1 MIKRPR
7 RKLLPVNPDMLDSPK
22 TYRLSWSGYDLELG
36 RRTRIMGVV
45 NVTPDSFSDG
55 GKFFTHDTAVA
66 QGQKLAADGADILDI
81 GGESTRPFSDPVS
94 AEEEIERVIPV
105 IEKLADRLSI
115 PISIDTMKAE
125 VARRAIEAG
134 ASMINDVSALRFDP
148 AVGEVAR
155 EFGTPVVLMHMLG
168 SPKTM
173 QESPAYDNLIADIT
187 DFLKDAIE
195 RAQKQ
200 GILKSKLIVD
210 PGIGFGK
217 TVTHNLFLIRHLYA
231 FAALG
236 VPILIGPSR
245 KAFIRKLLKDE
256 HNDEIAADLPI
267 VETGTQ
273 AAVAAAVLCGAH
285 IVRVHDAANT
295 RATIRILD
303 AIRSA
308 QDD

>member
-1 MIKRPR
+1 M
-7 RKLLPVNPDMLDSPK
+7 
-22 TYRLSWSGYDLELG
+22 ELG
-36 RRTRIMGVV
+36 RRTCIMGAV

-55 GKFFTHDTAVA
+55 GKFFARDAAVA

-94 AEEEIERVIPV
+94 ADEEIERVIPV
-105 IEKLADRLSI
+105 IEKLADQLNI

-125 VARRAIEAG
+125 VARRAIDAG

-148 AVGEVAR
+148 AMGEVAR
-155 EFGTPVVLMHMLG
+155 QFETPVVLMHMLG

-173 QESPAYDNLIADIT
+173 QDSPTYDNLIADIS

-200 GILKSKLIVD
+200 GISKSKLIVD

-217 TVTHNLFLIRHLYA
+217 TVSHNLFLIRHLYA
-231 FAALG
+231 FAALE

-245 KAFIRKLLKDE
+245 KAFIRNLLKDGQN
-256 HNDEIAADLPI
+256 NDIPPDLPI

-285 IVRVHDAANT
+285 IVRVHDVANT

-303 AIRSA
+303 AIKFA
-308 QDD
+308 QEN

>member
-1 MIKRPR
+1 
-7 RKLLPVNPDMLDSPK
+7 MLDSPK
-22 TYRLSWSGYDLELG
+22 TYRFSWSGYDMEFG
-36 RRTRIMGVV
+36 RRTCIMGVV

-55 GKFFTHDTAVA
+55 GKFFARDAAVA

-81 GGESTRPFSDPVS
+81 GGESTRPFSDSVS
-94 AEEEIERVIPV
+94 ADEEIERVIPV
-105 IEKLADRLSI
+105 IEKLADQLTI

-125 VARRAIEAG
+125 VARRAIDAG

-148 AVGEVAR
+148 AMGEVAR
-155 EFGTPVVLMHMLG
+155 QFETPVVLMHMLG
-168 SPKTM
+168 NPKTM
-173 QESPAYDNLIADIT
+173 QDSPVYDNLIADIS

-200 GILKSKLIVD
+200 GISKSKLIVD

-217 TVTHNLFLIRHLYA
+217 TVSHNLFLIRHLSA
-231 FAALG
+231 FAALE
-236 VPILIGPSR
+236 VPVLIGPSR

-256 HNDEIAADLPI
+256 QNNDIPPDMPI

-285 IVRVHDAANT
+285 IVRVHDVANT

-303 AIRSA
+303 AIKFA
-308 QDD
+308 QDN

>member
-1 MIKRPR
+1 
-7 RKLLPVNPDMLDSPK
+7 MLDSPQ

-36 RRTRIMGVV
+36 RRTCIMGVV

-55 GKFFTHDTAVA
+55 GKFLAHDAAVA

-94 AEEEIERVIPV
+94 AEEEIERVIPI
-105 IEKLADRLSI
+105 IEKLADELTI

-148 AVGEVAR
+148 AMGEVAG

-173 QESPAYDNLIADIT
+173 QESPAYDDLIADIT

-200 GILKSKLIVD
+200 GISKSKLIVD

-217 TVTHNLFLIRHLYA
+217 TVAHNLFLIRHLYA

-236 VPILIGPSR
+236 VPLLIGPSR

-256 HNDEIAADLPI
+256 HSNDIAADLPI

-295 RATIRILD
+295 RATVRILD
-303 AIRSA
+303 AIRSVG
-308 QDD
+308 DD

>member
-1 MIKRPR
+1 
-7 RKLLPVNPDMLDSPK
+7 MLDSPK
-22 TYRLSWSGYDLELG
+22 TYRFSWSGYNMEFG
-36 RRTRIMGVV
+36 RRTCIMGVV

-55 GKFFTHDTAVA
+55 GKFFARNAAVA

-94 AEEEIERVIPV
+94 ADAEIERVIPV
-105 IEKLADRLSI
+105 IEKLADQLTI

-125 VARRAIEAG
+125 VARRAIDAG

-148 AVGEVAR
+148 AMGEVAR
-155 EFGTPVVLMHMLG
+155 QFETPVVLMHMLG

-173 QESPAYDNLIADIT
+173 QDSPAYDNLIADIS

-200 GILKSKLIVD
+200 GISKSKLIVD

-217 TVTHNLFLIRHLYA
+217 TVSHNLFLIRHLSA
-231 FAALG
+231 FAALE

-256 HNDEIAADLPI
+256 QNNDIPPDLPI

-285 IVRVHDAANT
+285 IVRVHDAAST

-308 QDD
+308 QDN

>member
-1 MIKRPR
+1 
-7 RKLLPVNPDMLDSPK
+7 MLDSPK
-22 TYRLSWSGYDLELG
+22 TYRLSWSGYDMELG
-36 RRTRIMGVV
+36 HRTCIMGVV

-55 GKFFTHDTAVA
+55 GKFLAHDAAVA

-105 IEKLADRLSI
+105 IEKLADELTI

-148 AVGEVAR
+148 AMGEVAG
-155 EFGTPVVLMHMLG
+155 EFGTPLVLMHMLG

-200 GILKSKLIVD
+200 GVSKSKLIVD

-217 TVTHNLFLIRHLYA
+217 TVSHNLFLIRHLYA

-245 KAFIRKLLKDE
+245 KAFIRKLLKDA
-256 HNDEIAADLPI
+256 HNDDLAPDLPI

-273 AAVAAAVLCGAH
+273 AAVAAAVLYGAH

-303 AIRSA
+303 AIRFA

>member
-1 MIKRPR
+1 MLEPPR
-7 RKLLPVNPDMLDSPK
+7 
-22 TYRLSWSGYDLELG
+22 TYRLSWLGYDMELG
-36 RRTRIMGVV
+36 RRTCIMGVV

-55 GKFFTHDTAVA
+55 GKFLSRDAAVA
-66 QGQKLAADGADILDI
+66 QGLKLAADGADILDI
-81 GGESTRPFSDPVS
+81 GGESTRPFSDAVS
-94 AEEEIERVIPV
+94 TDEEIKRVIPV
-105 IEKLADRLSI
+105 IEKLADLLTI

-148 AVGEVAR
+148 EMGKVASK
-155 EFGTPVVLMHMLG
+155 FGTPVVLMHMLG

-173 QESPAYDNLIADIT
+173 QESPAYDNLIADIS

-200 GILKSKLIVD
+200 GISKSKLIID

-217 TVTHNLFLIRHLYA
+217 TVSHNLFLIRHLHA
-231 FAALG
+231 FAALD

-245 KAFIRKLLKDE
+245 KTFIRKLLKDE
-256 HNDEIAADLPI
+256 QKADIAPDLPI

-303 AIRSA
+303 AVRFA
-308 QDD
+308 QDNYRLL

>member
-1 MIKRPR
+1 
-7 RKLLPVNPDMLDSPK
+7 MLDPPQI
-22 TYRLSWSGYDLELG
+22 YRLSWAGYEMEVG

-55 GKFFTHDTAVA
+55 GKFLSQDAAVA
-66 QGQKLAADGADILDI
+66 QGLKLAADGADIIDI

-94 AEEEIERVIPV
+94 TAEEIERVVPV
-105 IEKLADRLSI
+105 IEKLADQLTI

-125 VARRAIEAG
+125 VARRAIAAG

-148 AVGEVAR
+148 ALGEVASK
-155 EFGTPVVLMHMLG
+155 FGTPVVLMHMLG

-173 QESPAYDNLIADIT
+173 QESPAYDNLIEDIS

-200 GILKSKLIVD
+200 GISKSNLIID

-217 TVTHNLFLIRHLYA
+217 TVSHNLFLIRHLHA
-231 FAALG
+231 FAALE

-245 KAFIRKLLKDE
+245 KSFIRKLLKDE
-256 HNDEIAADLPI
+256 QKDDIAPDLPI

-285 IVRVHDAANT
+285 IVRVHDVANT
-295 RATIRILD
+295 RATIRIVD
-303 AIRSA
+303 AVRFA
-308 QDD
+308 QDK

>member
-1 MIKRPR
+1 
-7 RKLLPVNPDMLDSPK
+7 
-22 TYRLSWSGYDLELG
+22 
-36 RRTRIMGVV
+36 MGVV

-55 GKFFTHDTAVA
+55 GKFFGRDAAVA

-94 AEEEIERVIPV
+94 VDEEIERVIPV
-105 IEKLADRLSI
+105 IEKLADHLTI

-148 AVGEVAR
+148 DLGRVAR
-155 EFGTPVVLMHMLG
+155 EFDTPVVLMHMLG

-173 QESPAYDNLIADIT
+173 QDSPTYDNLIADIS
-187 DFLKDAIE
+187 DFLKDAIA
-195 RAQKQ
+195 RAQKH
-200 GILKSKLIVD
+200 GISRSKLIVD

-217 TVTHNLFLIRHLYA
+217 TVSHNLILIRHLQS
-231 FAALG
+231 FASLG

-245 KAFIRKLLKDE
+245 KAFIRKLLKDD
-256 HNDEIAADLPI
+256 HSNDIPPDLPI
-267 VETGTQ
+267 VETGSQ

-285 IVRVHDAANT
+285 IVRVHDVANT
-295 RATIRILD
+295 QATIRILD
-303 AIRSA
+303 AIRAA
-308 QDD
+308 QDN